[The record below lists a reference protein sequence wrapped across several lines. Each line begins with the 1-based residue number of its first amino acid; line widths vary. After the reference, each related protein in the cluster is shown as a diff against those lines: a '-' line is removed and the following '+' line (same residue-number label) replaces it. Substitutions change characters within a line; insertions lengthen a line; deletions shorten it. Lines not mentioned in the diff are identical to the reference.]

1 MVRFRTPIND
11 VIEDTADKMV
21 KRQKVAQTRPVP
33 QAPLIAPRR
42 AVKTIPK
49 VQQPQV
55 KRAGTVNPTIMPGD
69 FAQAKAVAPQQKI
82 SAPQAVKAGVSAALA
97 PIPGASKLFNTFAN
111 QSALKDTDRQT
122 LLNAGYRRANLAD
135 LTVGSIKQGY
145 NSAKMGQ
152 EYFKMSQ
159 GVDNKA
165 AQYAAQLAGRE
176 YQYVPSNTLGDAVSG
191 GMQLIGQI
199 ARQWTEPRT
208 IGATAAAAGTAAL
221 AGQMGPQALLPEEVV
236 TVPAAAFAAFKG
248 STALSNAEIEAG
260 FAYKEMLDN
269 GIDPKTA
276 RNISMGVGV
285 VNGALEFAQ
294 MDELLKAYGVLSK
307 SDATQTVAK
316 RVGEEITRRAA
327 SVAKETGQEVAQE
340 ASTLAGVNLAN
351 HLEGKELYSKEDV
364 IKRLGDTAL
373 QSALSFGVLQAPG
386 GVRNVHNI
394 LKTPQV
400 TKYSD
405 TAAQST
411 PEQAAAA
418 SPVMDELQEQYN
430 RVVAGQDAAADQLG
444 AQQARAEAAQAQQG
458 TGLRGDTVQQP
469 QAVRPELHIDQR
481 TRDVAGDKSVKAF
494 QYDNPVVK
502 PFYQEQAAVL
512 LNDVRNGVKGQRFAQ
527 RGEDGTMLG
536 MTGQGRVNSEPVERM
551 LNDGMTYEQ
560 IERGLKAIIN
570 DDGRE
575 NIKSAKLAEM
585 YLDEALSNGY
595 QSMDGQVPVNYEYLD
610 AKSRIAGAAP
620 NALYQDAETIAGV
633 QQEATNRV
641 QAGQAESAQTGT
653 NQVQANQGTRVNP
666 GQTVVDVDPSTLNQ
680 QAVRYISRAAAK
692 ARVKYRVV
700 DGLSDNVV
708 AYIEDDTIVYN
719 VKTLDNPN
727 AMRKATAHEVYH
739 SLLGTDEHSRL
750 MDMAVDYYGGGKL
763 SVEQMIAA
771 KKAEYAEQ
779 GVPLNDHTALDEIG
793 ADFMEIA
800 LADERVA
807 NRILTEQPN
816 LAQRILTYV
825 RERMADFKAM
835 RGLSEAEKRQYTMLR
850 QAQRLYEQGLKAQG
864 RQRDSQRRY
873 QINQNFAQQ
882 IKNWVSGQMGENDYF
897 DLGATPPILQQ
908 FGAKPLPVVMAQS
921 VIVKINGG
929 KHNIAWDEI
938 ARLPDQ
944 IAHPLAI
951 LKGSTP
957 NSFVVLTDIAD
968 KSGKRVI
975 AAIHLDQMQNRLR
988 VNRVA
993 SLYGKKNLNDYIERN
1008 INEGKLVYPD
1018 KKIASTWFT
1027 SEGLQLPKLVQTNV
1041 NANLSITEDERLS
1054 NGLFDN
1060 LTPEQRAKLLG
1071 DDADQRYSIARIEGQ
1086 KSRFEELLEQYGA
1099 IPEGEAPRTSSDH
1112 RTPQQTDPFNR
1123 VNRFAR
1129 TAMEAEPVTDEVRQ
1143 SIRDDLSSDISS
1155 GRFVYEPINNKDTLH
1170 KANQRLATQGYEQ
1183 AVDEFRGLYSSGKRL
1198 NASDIALG
1206 ERLIVEASKRGDT
1219 ETATQLI
1226 ADVAALGTEMGQ
1238 AVQALRLIKRMT
1250 PEGRLLMLERTVNR
1264 INGKLAEEGKPPVAL
1279 NPQYRD
1285 EMLRQETVEGMD
1297 RVQTDALMDISE
1309 QMPSTLA
1316 DKINAWRYLSMLGN
1330 PRTHIRN
1337 IVGNAV
1343 FAPVRMVRDTLSF
1356 AGEQLLPAGAER
1368 TKSLHIRPEYRKFA
1382 ETDYE
1387 QAKAA
1392 ISTGGS
1398 KYDMFSE
1405 IERNK
1410 RIFRN
1415 PLVEKMRKWNENAL
1429 EAEDMFFS
1437 RRAYVRAL
1445 AGYMQ
1450 ANHLSPDYLQSNTKQ
1465 SGADFQRAQ
1474 NYAVREAQKATFRDY
1489 SGMASALNQF
1499 ERKNAVTRVIGGA
1512 VMPFKK
1518 TPINILKRGVE
1529 YSPAGLAE
1537 GLTRGVYQV
1546 AKGKITP
1553 AEFIDKMTAGLTG
1566 SGILA
1571 LGYFLASLGL
1581 LSAGEDDPQK
1591 KAAYDRALGSQNY
1604 AVDMGAV
1611 NRVFNLNLPDGTYTI
1626 DWMAPAVM
1634 PLMTGVELYNS
1645 LNTEYGDDVAPV
1657 GQVVTQ
1663 LTKVINPVLETSM
1676 MQGLLDVM
1684 QSFQNGSGGQLVDMV
1699 GSMASSYGGQFV
1711 PTLAGQVARTVDG
1724 TKRSTYAP
1732 TNSPY
1737 TQGGERFG
1745 RQMMAKLP
1753 GASEYLEPQVD
1764 VWGREVQQPGGSMAA
1779 RAVNNMFNPGLY
1791 KPNTETAVD
1800 TKLLALYD
1808 ETGES
1813 KVLPSGIGKAVEYG
1827 DRRYPLKASE
1837 YTAMQKQVG
1846 SRRYSD
1852 VQKLQQSNYTKE
1864 LDDSQMSNVIANLY
1878 EYRAKEAKAEYLRGK
1893 GVAYEDGAYWKAK
1906 EAEQSGVSPVDYFA
1920 VKQIFGGDYTDAKKK
1935 YDDMRYLG
1943 ITPKVY
1949 LETKQAFGSDSGD
1962 TYDKARYKL
1971 TVCKAIGMKPADYQ
1985 AAIKDISRI
1994 KADKDA
2000 NGKTISNSKR
2010 EKVRAYINTLNLSA
2024 DAKRYLFY
2032 CYYPKEK
2039 TGVRGY
2045 INSLPLS
2052 AEDKRLLWNHK
2063 VNPNQTSYNRWVDS
2077 LTISDQAKSRLKQ
2090 RPYGEESAAIRS
2102 YIGSLPLTAEEKELL
2117 WEQKVPE

>member
-1 MVRFRTPIND
+1 MARFRSPINV
-11 VIEDTADKMV
+11 VIEDTTDKMI
-21 KRQKVAQTRPVP
+21 KRQKTAQAHPIL
-33 QAPLIAPRR
+33 QARLIAPKR
-42 AVKTIPK
+42 AVKTVPK
-49 VQQPQV
+49 VNPPQV
-55 KRAGTVNPTIMPGD
+55 KRVGTVNPTVMPGD
-69 FAQAKAVAPQQKI
+69 YERAQAAVPNQPKI
-82 SAPQAVKAGVSAALA
+82 SAPQALRAGVSAALA
-97 PIPGASKLFNTFAN
+97 PIPGASKVFNTFAN
-111 QSALKDTDRQT
+111 QSTLKDTDRQA
-122 LLNAGYRRANLAD
+122 LLNAGYRKANLAD

-152 EYFKMSQ
+152 EYYKMSQ

-165 AQYAAQLAGRE
+165 TQYAARLAGRE

-191 GMQLIGQI
+191 GMQLIGQM

-208 IGATAAAAGTAAL
+208 VGATAAAAGTAAL
-221 AGQMGPQALLPEEVV
+221 AGQMGPQALLPEEVI
-236 TVPAAAFAAFKG
+236 TVPAAALAAFKG

-294 MDELLKAYGVLSK
+294 MDELLKAYGVLRK

-316 RVGEEITRRAA
+316 RVGEEIARRAA
-327 SVAKETGQEVAQE
+327 AIGKETGQEVAQE

-351 HLEGKELYSKEDV
+351 HLEGKELYSKDEV
-364 IKRLGDTAL
+364 VGRLGDTAL
-373 QSALSFGVLQAPG
+373 QSVLSFGVLQAPG

-394 LKTPQV
+394 VRTPQAA
-400 TKYSD
+400 KYSD
-405 TAAQST
+405 TDAQST

-418 SPVMDELQEQYN
+418 DPVIDELQERYN
-430 RVVAGQDAAADQLG
+430 RIVAGQDAAAEQLG
-444 AQQARAEAAQAQQG
+444 AQQARAEAAQGQQQAPSQQG
-458 TGLRGDTVQQP
+458 QNLVGDGVRPP

-481 TRDVAGDKSVKAF
+481 TRGVAGDKSVKAF
-494 QYDNPVVK
+494 QFDNPAVK

-512 LNDVRNGVKGQRFAQ
+512 LNDVRNGVKGQRFVQ
-527 RGEDGTMLG
+527 RDEDGSMIG
-536 MTGQGRVNSEPVERM
+536 VTGQSRFNSEPVERM
-551 LNDGMTYEQ
+551 LNDGMSYQQ
-560 IERGLKAIIN
+560 IERGLTAIIN

-585 YLDEALSNGY
+585 YLDDALSNGY
-595 QSMDGQVPVNYEYLD
+595 QSMDGLVPVNYEYLD
-610 AKSRIAGAAP
+610 AKSRIAGAVP

-633 QQEATNRV
+633 QQEAANQAQV
-641 QAGQAESAQTGT
+641 NQFEPIQNDANQAQAGQSTHA
-653 NQVQANQGTRVNP
+653 NP

-680 QAVRYISRAAAK
+680 QAVRYISRATAK
-692 ARVKYRVV
+692 AGVKYRVV
-700 DGLSDNVV
+700 EGLSDSVQ
-708 AYIEDDTIVYN
+708 AYIEGDTIVYN
-719 VKTLDNPN
+719 AKTLGSLS
-727 AMRKATAHEVYH
+727 AVRQATAHEVYH

-750 MDMAVDYYGGGKL
+750 MDMAVDYYGHEGGV
-763 SVEQMIAA
+763 SVEHLIAA
-771 KKAEYAEQ
+771 KKAEYAEY
-779 GVPLNDHTALDEIG
+779 GVELDDHVALDEIG
-793 ADFMEIA
+793 AEFMEVV
-800 LADERVA
+800 LSDERTA

-816 LAQRILTYV
+816 LAQRILTYI
-825 RERMADFKAM
+825 RERLADFKAM
-835 RGLSEAEKRQYTMLR
+835 RGMSEAEKRQYNMLR
-850 QAQRLYEQGLKAQG
+850 QAQKLYEQGISAQG
-864 RQRDSQRRY
+864 RQSADGKRY
-873 QINQNFAQQ
+873 QVDPDFARQL
-882 IKNWVSGQMGENDYF
+882 KLWVSGQMGENDYF
-897 DLGATPPILQQ
+897 DLGMTPQILQQ
-908 FGAKPLPVVMAQS
+908 FGAKPLPIIMTTK
-921 VIVKINGG
+921 VIAKINGE
-929 KHNIAWDEI
+929 KHDISWDEI
-938 ARLPDQ
+938 AKLPDQ
-944 IAHPLAI
+944 IAHPLAV
-951 LKGSTP
+951 LEGSKP
-957 NSFVVLTDIAD
+957 NSFVVLTDITN
-968 KSGKRVI
+968 KSGERVI
-975 AAIHLDQMQNRLR
+975 AAIHLERMQNRLL

-993 SLYGKKNLNDYIERN
+993 SLYAKNNLNAYVERN
-1008 INEGKLVYPD
+1008 IKAGKLIYPD

-1027 SEGLQLPKLVQTNV
+1027 SEGLQLPKLVQTNLDAD
-1041 NANLSITEDERLS
+1041 NSIADNDRLS

-1060 LTPEQRAKLLG
+1060 LTPEQRKKLLG
-1071 DDADQRYSIARIEGQ
+1071 DDTDQRYSIARVGGQ

-1099 IPEGEAPRTSSDH
+1099 IPEGEAPRTASDA
-1112 RTPQQTDPFNR
+1112 RTPQQTDPHNR
-1123 VNRFAR
+1123 VNRFTR

-1143 SIRDDLSSDISS
+1143 GLRDDLSSDISS

-1250 PEGRLLMLERTVNR
+1250 PEGRLLMLERTVSR

-1279 NPQYRD
+1279 DTKYRD
-1285 EMLRQETVEGMD
+1285 EMLRQEDVEGMD

-1343 FAPVRMVRDTLSF
+1343 FTPVRMVRDTLSF

-1368 TKSLHIRPEYRKFA
+1368 TKSLHIRTEYRKFA
-1382 ETDYE
+1382 EADYE
-1387 QAKAA
+1387 QAKAI

-1398 KYDMFSE
+1398 KYDMFSQ

-1450 ANHLSPDYLQSNTKQ
+1450 ANHLTPDYLQSSTKQ

-1499 ERKNAVTRVIGGA
+1499 ERKNAATRIIGGA

-1529 YSPAGLAE
+1529 YSPVGLAD
-1537 GLTRGVYQV
+1537 GLSRGIYQTV
-1546 AKGKITP
+1546 TKEITP
-1553 AEFIDKMTAGLTG
+1553 AELIDRITAGMTG

-1581 LSAGEDDPQK
+1581 LSAGEDDPRK

-1604 AVDMGAV
+1604 AVDMSAV

-1684 QSFQNGSGGQLVDMV
+1684 QSFQSGTGGQLVDMA

-1711 PTLAGQVARTVDG
+1711 PTLAGQVARTLDD

-1764 VWGREVQQPGGSMAA
+1764 MWGREVKQPGGSMAA
-1779 RAVNNMFNPGLY
+1779 RAINNMLNPGLY
-1791 KPNTETAVD
+1791 KPNTETDVD
-1800 TKLLALYD
+1800 RKLTALYD
-1808 ETGES
+1808 KTGES
-1813 KVLPSGIGKAVEYG
+1813 KVLPSGIGKAIEYG
-1827 DRRYPLKASE
+1827 DRRYPLRASE
-1837 YTAMQKQVG
+1837 YTKMQQQVG
-1846 SRRYSD
+1846 SRRYAD
-1852 VQKLQQSNYTKE
+1852 VQRLQRSVYTKE
-1864 LDDSQMSNVIANLY
+1864 LDDSQMGNVVANLY

-1893 GVAYEDGAYWKAK
+1893 GVAYEDSGYWKAK

-1920 VKQIFGGDYTDAKKK
+1920 VKQIFGGDYDKAKEK
-1935 YDDMRYLG
+1935 YD
-1943 ITPKVY
+1943 
-1949 LETKQAFGSDSGD
+1949 
-1962 TYDKARYKL
+1962 
-1971 TVCKAIGMKPADYQ
+1971 VCKQLDLGFDVYQRVSADLS
-1985 AAIKDISRI
+1985 DI
-1994 KADKDA
+1994 KASKKS
-2000 NGKTISNSKR
+2000 NGKPIANSRKN
-2010 EKVRAYINTLNLSA
+2010 KVINYLNQS
-2024 DAKRYLFY
+2024 
-2032 CYYPKEK
+2032 
-2039 TGVRGY
+2039 G
-2045 INSLPLS
+2045 
-2052 AEDKRLLWNHK
+2052 
-2063 VNPNQTSYNRWVDS
+2063 
-2077 LTISDQAKSRLKQ
+2077 LT
-2090 RPYGEESAAIRS
+2090 Y
-2102 YIGSLPLTAEEKELL
+2102 
-2117 WEQKVPE
+2117 EQKWYFMLLEYPSMKKR

>member
-42 AVKTIPK
+42 VVKTIPK

-111 QSALKDTDRQT
+111 QSALKDTDRQA

-152 EYFKMSQ
+152 EYYKMSQ

-176 YQYVPSNTLGDAVSG
+176 YQYVPSNMLGDAVSG
-191 GMQLIGQI
+191 GMQLIGQM

-208 IGATAAAAGTAAL
+208 VGATAAAAGVAAA
-221 AGQMGPQALLPEEVV
+221 AGQMGPQALLPEEVI
-236 TVPAAAFAAFKG
+236 TVPAAALAAFKG

-316 RVGEEITRRAA
+316 RVGEEIAHRAA
-327 SVAKETGQEVAQE
+327 SVGKETAQEVAQE

-351 HLEGKELYSKEDV
+351 HLEGKALYSKEEV
-364 IKRLGDTAL
+364 VGRLGDTAL
-373 QSALSFGVLQAPG
+373 QSALSFGVLQAPSG
-386 GVRNVHNI
+386 LRNVHNI
-394 LKTPQV
+394 VRTPQV
-400 TKYSD
+400 ARYSD
-405 TAAQST
+405 TPQSPAQ
-411 PEQAAAA
+411 EQPTANG
-418 SPVMDELQEQYN
+418 PVLDELQEQYN
-430 RVVAGQDAAADQLG
+430 RIVVGQDAAAEQLG
-444 AQQARAEAAQAQQG
+444 AQQARAEAAQGQQQVPSQPQAASQQQAPSQHG
-458 TGLRGDTVQQP
+458 QNLVGDGVRPP
-469 QAVRPELHIDQR
+469 QAVRPELHIDRR
-481 TRDVAGDKSVKAF
+481 TRDAAGDKSVKAF

-502 PFYQEQAAVL
+502 PYFQEQAGIL

-527 RGEDGTMLG
+527 RDEDGTMIG
-536 MTGQGRVNSEPVERM
+536 MTGQSRINSEPVERM
-551 LNDGMTYEQ
+551 LNDGMSYAQ
-560 IERGLKAIIN
+560 IERGLKGIIN
-570 DDGRE
+570 DEGRE
-575 NIKSAKLAEM
+575 NIKTAKLAEM
-585 YLDEALSNGY
+585 YLDDALSKGY

-633 QQEATNRV
+633 QQEAANQAQV
-641 QAGQAESAQTGT
+641 NQFEPIQNDANQAQAGQSTHA
-653 NQVQANQGTRVNP
+653 NP

-680 QAVRYISRAAAK
+680 QAVRYISRATAK
-692 ARVKYRVV
+692 AGVKYRVV
-700 DGLSDNVV
+700 EGLSDSVQ
-708 AYIEDDTIVYN
+708 AYIEGDTVVYN
-719 VKTLDNPN
+719 AKTLGSLS
-727 AMRKATAHEVYH
+727 AVRQATAHEVYH

-750 MDMAVDYYGGGKL
+750 MDMAVDYYGHEGGV
-763 SVEQMIAA
+763 SVEHLIAA
-771 KKAEYAEQ
+771 KKAEYAEY
-779 GVPLNDHTALDEIG
+779 GVELDDHVALDEIG
-793 ADFMEIA
+793 AEFMGVA
-800 LADERVA
+800 LSDERTA

-816 LAQRILTYV
+816 LAQRILIYI
-825 RERMADFKAM
+825 RERLADFKAM
-835 RGLSEAEKRQYTMLR
+835 RGMSEAEKRQYAMLR
-850 QAQRLYEQGLKAQG
+850 QAQKLYERGLKAQG
-864 RQRDSQRRY
+864 RQRAEGARY
-873 QINQNFAQQ
+873 SIKKDKRTGKKYVDIQTNQHVFINNPRSSYPALAREYFVSRFAGKTLDVGEYDAARVPKQSAGEYVYTPE
-882 IKNWVSGQMGENDYF
+882 KMGEREYTAKLRASTELDNLLKAGEYLGWKTDKKNHPEATLGWDYYEVRF
-897 DLGATPPILQQ
+897 KLDGIPFTGI
-908 FGAKPLPVVMAQS
+908 
-921 VIVKINGG
+921 I
-929 KHNIAWDEI
+929 NIANSENGRIFYDITNIKELSNTVSSS
-938 ARLPDQ
+938 A
-944 IAHPLAI
+944 AHTLDGFNTASQQRSSI
-951 LKGSTP
+951 D
-957 NSFVVLTDIAD
+957 NNIAD
-968 KSGKRVI
+968 TAQKSNR
-975 AAIHLDQMQNRLR
+975 AA
-988 VNRVA
+988 
-993 SLYGKKNLNDYIERN
+993 G
-1008 INEGKLVYPD
+1008 
-1018 KKIASTWFT
+1018 
-1027 SEGLQLPKLVQTNV
+1027 
-1041 NANLSITEDERLS
+1041 
-1054 NGLFDN
+1054 N
-1060 LTPEQRAKLLG
+1060 LTPEQRKKLLG
-1071 DDADQRYSIARIEGQ
+1071 DDTDQRYSLARVEGQ
-1086 KSRFEELLEQYGA
+1086 RSRFEELLDKYGA
-1099 IPEGEAPRTSSDH
+1099 IPEGEAPRTASDA
-1112 RTPQQTDPFNR
+1112 RTPQRTDPFNR
-1123 VNRFAR
+1123 VNRFTR
-1129 TAMEAEPVTDEVRQ
+1129 TAMEADNVSDDVRQ
-1143 SIRDDLSSDISS
+1143 GIRDDLSSDISS
-1155 GRFVYEPINNKDTLH
+1155 GRFVYEPINNKSTLH
-1170 KANQRLATQGYEQ
+1170 KANQRLAAQGYGQ
-1183 AVDEFRGLYSSGKRL
+1183 AVNEFRGLYTSGKRL
-1198 NASDIALG
+1198 SASDIALG

-1264 INGKLAEEGKPPVAL
+1264 INGKLAEENKPLVAL
-1279 NPQYRD
+1279 NPQFRE
-1285 EMLRQETVEGMD
+1285 EMLRQEDVEGMD
-1297 RVQTDALMDISE
+1297 RVQTDALMNISE

-1356 AGEQLLPAGAER
+1356 AGEQMLPAGAER
-1368 TKSLHIRPEYRKFA
+1368 TKSLHITPEYRKFA
-1382 ETDYE
+1382 EEDYE

-1450 ANHLSPDYLQSNTKQ
+1450 ANHLTPDYLQSSTKQ

-1566 SGILA
+1566 SSILA

-1581 LSAGEDDPQK
+1581 LSAGEDDPRK

-1604 AVDMGAV
+1604 AVDLNAV
-1611 NRVFNLNLPDGTYTI
+1611 NRVFGLNLPNGTYTI

-1663 LTKVINPVLETSM
+1663 LTKVVNPVLETSM

-1684 QSFQNGSGGQLVDMV
+1684 QSFQTGTGGQLVDMA

-1711 PTLAGQVARTVDG
+1711 PTLAGQVARTLDD

-1764 VWGREVQQPGGSMAA
+1764 VWGREVKQPGGSMAA
-1779 RAVNNMFNPGLY
+1779 RAVNNMLNPGLY
-1791 KPNTETAVD
+1791 KTNTETDVD
-1800 TKLLALYD
+1800 RKLTALYD
-1808 ETGES
+1808 KTGES
-1813 KVLPSGIGKAVEYG
+1813 KVLPSGIGKAIEYG
-1827 DRRYPLKASE
+1827 DRRYPLRASE
-1837 YTAMQKQVG
+1837 YTKMQQQVG
-1846 SRRYSD
+1846 SRRYAD
-1852 VQKLQQSNYTKE
+1852 VQRLQRSVYTKE
-1864 LDDSQMSNVIANLY
+1864 LDDSQMGNVVANLY

-1893 GVAYEDGAYWKAK
+1893 GVTYEDGAYWKAK

-1920 VKQIFGGDYTDAKKK
+1920 VKQIFGGDYDKAKEK
-1935 YDDMRYLG
+1935 YD
-1943 ITPKVY
+1943 
-1949 LETKQAFGSDSGD
+1949 
-1962 TYDKARYKL
+1962 
-1971 TVCKAIGMKPADYQ
+1971 VCKQLDLGFDVYQRVSADLS
-1985 AAIKDISRI
+1985 DI
-1994 KADKDA
+1994 KASKKS
-2000 NGKTISNSKR
+2000 NGKPIANSRKN
-2010 EKVRAYINTLNLSA
+2010 KVIAYLNQS
-2024 DAKRYLFY
+2024 D
-2032 CYYPKEK
+2032 
-2039 TGVRGY
+2039 
-2045 INSLPLS
+2045 
-2052 AEDKRLLWNHK
+2052 
-2063 VNPNQTSYNRWVDS
+2063 
-2077 LTISDQAKSRLKQ
+2077 LT
-2090 RPYGEESAAIRS
+2090 Y
-2102 YIGSLPLTAEEKELL
+2102 
-2117 WEQKVPE
+2117 EQKWYFMLQEYPSMKK